1 MFSFSHGQGLAG
13 VIAFA
18 KEGDMDEQH
27 GQDSF
32 SQEPPRRRLGRGLN
46 ALLGSVSMGG
56 DFDESS
62 AGDQTEISVE
72 LIDRNP
78 FQPRQDFDQS
88 ALNELVDSIRQ
99 HGVLQPLLV
108 RQHGDGYQLIAGERR
123 LISAKKAGLTSVPC
137 RVLNLSDQQVS
148 EVALEENLKRQDLN
162 VLEKATAFQDY
173 LKRFGCTIED
183 LARRLSFERSTVSNM
198 LRLLEL
204 PDAVKSDLRSDKI
217 SAGHARAILA
227 VKNEEAQV
235 DLSLRIQKENLS
247 VRKTEELIREL
258 LTPKDS
264 EVVPFPGSDEGGA
277 AIIPANRTSH
287 VIGLQNQ
294 LRDWLGANVEIKL
307 AGKSKD
313 KGKIIIEFASND
325 DFERIVGKLQRAA

>member
-1 MFSFSHGQGLAG
+1 
-13 VIAFA
+13 
-18 KEGDMDEQH
+18 MDEQL
-27 GQDSF
+27 GQDHVP
-32 SQEPPRRRLGRGLN
+32 QEPSRRRLGRGLN
-46 ALLGSVSMGG
+46 ALLGTVSMGG
-56 DFDESS
+56 TDEPK

-108 RQHGDGYQLIAGERR
+108 RPAGDGYQLIAGERR
-123 LISAKKAGLTSVPC
+123 LISAKKAGLRQVPC
-137 RVLNLSDQQVS
+137 RVLNLTDQQVS

-162 VLEKATAFQDY
+162 VLEKAIAFQDY
-173 LKRFGCTIED
+173 LKRFSCTIED

-204 PDAVKSDLRSDKI
+204 PDQVKGDLRSDKI

-227 VKNEEAQV
+227 VKNV
-235 DLSLRIQKENLS
+235 DGQIALSQRVQAENLS
-247 VRKTEELIREL
+247 VRKTEEAVREIL
-258 LTPKDS
+258 AAKNAD
-264 EVVPFPGSDEGGA
+264 VVPFPGPEDASTPPEGAGNKTAHVA
-277 AIIPANRTSH
+277 A
-287 VIGLQNQ
+287 LQNQ

-307 AGKSKD
+307 TGKAKD
-313 KGKIIIEFASND
+313 KGKIIIDFGSND